1 RIRAGGR
8 MDALAWDHLRELL
21 DACPAYAFKECS
33 NGKCSQGTRS
43 PHDLMLD
50 LSLNTRDFSLPP
62 AQPALYQRRNTDCP
76 QARVHRRTIRGWSFR
91 LFSQV
96 SAEGHT
102 QCTRSTLTHLSAQL
116 APALP
121 QPE

>member
-1 RIRAGGR
+1 
-8 MDALAWDHLRELL
+8 MVALAWDHLRELL
-21 DACPAYAFKECS
+21 DACRLTPLMNIRTANVRKE
-33 NGKCSQGTRS
+33 Q
-43 PHDLMLD
+43 LMLD
-50 LSLNTRDFSLPP
+50 LLLNTRDFSLPP

-76 QARVHRRTIRGWSFR
+76 QARVHRCTIRGWSFR
-91 LFSQV
+91 LSSQV

-102 QCTRSTLTHLSAQL
+102 KCTRSTLTHLSAQL